1 MTYPWANGLKADE
14 IEAYYDNRANF
25 PDGKPFKDW
34 IHAESGRRC

>member
-14 IEAYYDNRANF
+14 IESYYDDGANF